1 MKYAWLALSLSLLG
15 CQHRPIQE
23 LVLADVAVKAASKV
37 KADALAPDMY
47 RKAENT
53 YLRAKRDFEEGYY
66 DSCRKFANDARILA
80 EKAEYA
86 AIFKQSKIRSSSP
99 EDGEG
104 PAGGEN

>member
-1 MKYAWLALSLSLLG
+1 VKYVWLVPFLFLFG

-23 LVLADVAVKAASKV
+23 LVLADVAVKAAAKV

-66 DSCRKFANDARILA
+66 DSCRKFADEARILA
-80 EKAEYA
+80 EKAEYQ
-86 AIFKQSKIRSSSP
+86 AIFKQSRIRGSSP
-99 EDGEG
+99 EEAE
-104 PAGGEN
+104 AGGEN